1 MDKSPEKIYVWGKPI
16 KVRKRRGK
24 GIKLLRLPDDIK
36 PLIEKSILYLL
47 ACEVFAI
54 VFLIE
59 KYFFTRPYIS
69 LFLLILSITLYINYK
84 TFRLKL

>member
-1 MDKSPEKIYVWGKPI
+1 MEKFPEKIYVWGKPI
-16 KVRKRRGK
+16 KVRKRCGK
-24 GIKLLRLPDDIK
+24 GIKLLRLPDEAK
-36 PLIEKSILYLL
+36 PLLEKSILYLL

-69 LFLLILSITLYINYK
+69 LFLLILSITLYFNYK
-84 TFRLKL
+84 TFKLRL